1 MDPVRKALEN
11 GIGVMTVDILV
22 IQPTSSP
29 LSLRLS
35 KDDSIHRRQN
45 IRMYMCSSGTR
56 SGNFSFPRK
65 RKLADLAAVAN
76 LPTLGSH
83 LAPHLAPDY
92 PFEPKNA
99 SLASRLPGIASKG
112 QGFSSRT
119 SVADTVCRKSQV
131 DSVEELRSKKM
142 NLFDSQC

>member
-1 MDPVRKALEN
+1 
-11 GIGVMTVDILV
+11 
-22 IQPTSSP
+22 
-29 LSLRLS
+29 
-35 KDDSIHRRQN
+35 
-45 IRMYMCSSGTR
+45 MCSSGTR

-65 RKLADLAAVAN
+65 RKLADLAVAN

-83 LAPHLAPDY
+83 LAPLLAPADN

-112 QGFSSRT
+112 QGSSSRT
-119 SVADTVCRKSQV
+119 GVADTVCSKSQV